1 MIVQSSVEQ
10 PRTRIRNF
18 PIIELFGPVI
28 QGEGAMIG
36 RQTHFVRLGGCDYHC
51 SWCDTLYAVL
61 PDEVRR
67 NSVPMT
73 VDSIVARLRELSAT
87 TPWITLSGGNPA
99 LHQLAPLVSAL
110 HAADFCVAVETQGSL
125 YRAWLERCD
134 LVTISPKPPSSG
146 MTPNLSA
153 LDRFV
158 ALPNANFKV
167 VVFDEIDFQFA
178 KAIHLR
184 YLGVPFYLQVGNAIG
199 EDTAADL
206 LAKLDWLAQRT
217 VADPEMATAVVLP
230 QLHVLLYGNRR
241 GV

>member
-1 MIVQSSVEQ
+1 VE
-10 PRTRIRNF
+10 IF
-18 PIIELFGPVI
+18 KEFIFE
-28 QGEGAMIG
+28 AA
-36 RQTHFVRLGGCDYHC
+36 HRL
-51 SWCDTLYAVL
+51 
-61 PDEVRR
+61 P
-67 NSVPMT
+67 NVPPGHKC
-73 VDSIVARLRELSAT
+73 ARLHGHLFRVSIHVRGAVGGESDWVMDFGDINAAFQPLYVQLDHYYLNEIAGLENPTSEVLAG
-87 TPWITLSGGNPA
+87 WICERLRPA
-99 LHQLAPLVSAL
+99 LHAT
-110 HAADFCVAVETQGSL
+110 DFRVAVETQGSV

-146 MTPNLSA
+146 LTPNLSA

-184 YLGVPFYLQVGNAIG
+184 YLRVPFYLQVGNAIG
-199 EDTAADL
+199 KDTAADL

-217 VADPEMATAVVLP
+217 IADPEMASAVVLP